1 MTNEE
6 ITNHMH
12 SLIEKHGALAKSLM
26 FDFGRD
32 GVLHIDGEDISND
45 NKTADCTIKVS
56 KSNFLKIATG
66 KTNPMTA
73 IMMGQV
79 RIKGDKAVAMGLQ
92 TLFS

>member
-1 MTNEE
+1 MTNDE
-6 ITNHMH
+6 ITKHMH
-12 SLIEKHGALAKSLM
+12 SLITKHGTLDKSLM

-45 NKTADCTIKVS
+45 KKNADCTVKVS

-66 KTNPMTA
+66 KANPMTA

-79 RIKGDKAVAMGLQ
+79 RIKGDKSVAMSLQ
-92 TLFS
+92 RLFS